1 MLSNLT
7 ILRRRIK
14 QTWFHFFIIPNGDL
28 KKCIMNKFLVIIL
41 TGVLSASA
49 LLAQTIQITSEPTGF
64 IIEKDVDLQPDK
76 NGVVLTHEVLLPAF
90 EQGAYYR
97 PFSGGV
103 AVGNRVEAIAF
114 DTLVD
119 LQSYKPSKTRL
130 KHNSVQNGQ
139 FILLQINEGTYLSI
153 IPMLSS
159 EVSSEFYMQKGEL
172 VLKSSTFGTE
182 DVKGDVP
189 LLIWAYGDSPYAA
202 TNTAWKQVIESGFVA
217 ADWRSNKEFPVEPY
231 GYLGWCSW
239 EFYKTKISAKI
250 LVDAVHTIEAN
261 DAPIRW
267 LMVDN
272 GYLTQKKSQIVN
284 FTPVVKKFPNGWE
297 ELTSLKNPDG
307 IKWMGVWRNMLGFM
321 GAISPEH
328 TMTDLTPNLMT
339 SINKKTMLPKDN
351 AAGAEAFYDKMVK
364 DSKDSGFDFTK
375 VDFQSRM
382 PDYYKGTANAVRATR
397 FNNEALEE
405 ATKKYDMPLLN
416 CIAQPNINSFQ
427 TRYSAVTR
435 SSPDYNQADKDK
447 NKCNTYQ
454 SFANHLWMSQTV
466 WGDLDMFHTHDERD
480 VQSMSIARAISGG
493 PVYISDEPNKIV
505 AEMLIPFA
513 YEDGLLLRTQAPAT
527 LLPESFFIHPFRDAE
542 VFRVIAPLEDN
553 VAAIALFNFSEAG
566 KRLSSS
572 ISAKDYPYAG
582 ELLQPTDGPW
592 AQPEEGLLVYDQ
604 AAQSVVSLDQE
615 LSSEVDSFGAKLLLL
630 YPKTQGWAVIGRTD
644 KYLPS
649 AAVKVKSVSKD
660 QVVFT
665 LHESGPLAIWSDQG
679 APKLKGA
686 TFKSIGNH
694 LYLAD
699 LPIESGVKELT
710 VTR

>member
-1 MLSNLT
+1 MMKKYLSVA
-7 ILRRRIK
+7 
-14 QTWFHFFIIPNGDL
+14 
-28 KKCIMNKFLVIIL
+28 LVGLI
-41 TGVLSASA
+41 SASA

-64 IIEKDVDLQPDK
+64 IIEKDVNLQPSK
-76 NGVVLTHEVLLPAF
+76 SGVVLSREVALPAF
-90 EQGAYYR
+90 EKGAYYR

-103 AVGNRVEAIAF
+103 ANGNRVEAVAF
-114 DTLVD
+114 NSLVD
-119 LQSYKPSKTRL
+119 LQGYKPSKTRY
-130 KHNSVQNGQ
+130 KHSSVQRGQ
-139 FILLQINEGTYLSI
+139 FILLQINEGQYLSI

-159 EVSSEFYMQKGEL
+159 EVSSEFFLENAKL
-172 VLKSSTFGTE
+172 TLRSSTYGTE
-182 DVKGDVP
+182 DVAGDVP
-189 LLIWAYGDSPYAA
+189 LLLWAYGDSPYAA
-202 TNTAWKQVIESGFVA
+202 THAAWKMVIESGFVA

-239 EFYKTKISAKI
+239 EFYKTRVSSKI

-272 GYLTQKKSQIVN
+272 GYLTQKNSKIIN
-284 FTPVVKKFPNGWE
+284 FTPDVKKFPNGWE
-297 ELTSLKNPDG
+297 ELTSLKTPDG

-321 GAISPEH
+321 GAISPDH
-328 TMTDLTPNLMT
+328 TMTDLTPNLMP
-339 SINKKTMLPKDN
+339 SANGKTMLPKDN
-351 AAGAEAFYDKMVK
+351 AAGAKAFYEKMVK
-364 DSKDSGFDFTK
+364 DSKESGFDFTK
-375 VDFQSRM
+375 VDFQSRV
-382 PDYYKGTANAVRATR
+382 PEFYKGTANAVRATR
-397 FNNEALEE
+397 YNNEALEA

-427 TRYSAVTR
+427 TKYSAVTR

-480 VQSMSIARAISGG
+480 VQSMSVARAISGG

-505 AEMLIPFA
+505 AERLIPFA

-542 VFRVIAPLEDN
+542 VFRVIAPLEDQ
-553 VAAIALFNFSEAG
+553 VAAIALFNFSEVE
-566 KRLSSS
+566 KPLVSS
-572 ISAKDYPYAG
+572 ISAKDYPHAG
-582 ELLQPTDGPW
+582 ELLQPSDGPW
-592 AQPEEGLLVYDQ
+592 AQPEEGLLVYDR
-604 AAQSVVSLDQE
+604 AAQSVVSLDDD
-615 LSSEVDSFGAKLLLL
+615 LSAEVESFGAKLFLL

-649 AAVKVKSVSKD
+649 AAVKVRSVSND

-679 APKLKGA
+679 APKMKGA
-686 TFKSIGNH
+686 TFELIGEN
-694 LYLAD
+694 LYIAD
-699 LPIESGVKELT
+699 LPVEAGAQELT